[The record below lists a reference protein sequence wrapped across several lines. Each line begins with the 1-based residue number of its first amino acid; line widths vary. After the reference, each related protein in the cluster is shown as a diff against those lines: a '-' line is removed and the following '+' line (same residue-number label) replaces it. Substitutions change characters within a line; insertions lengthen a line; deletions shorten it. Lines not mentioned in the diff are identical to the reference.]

1 MKVLSK
7 VALVF
12 LAVLSLSVASFAA
25 DASSLKPPP
34 GASVAIVVFEDLQCP
49 DCARAYPVV
58 WETAN
63 NHHVPVMLH
72 DFPLP
77 RHNWSFDAA
86 IWARYFDI
94 KSQQLGNDFRGYIY
108 RNQIQITPDNLR
120 QFVTKFAADNNVQ
133 LPFTPDSDGKLKA
146 LIQADYSLGQKIG
159 IEHTPTIFVIGRSNV
174 STPFVEVVDRSQLSQ
189 IIEDMQKK
197 AGPATPVKQP
207 ATTKKKKVS

>member
-1 MKVLSK
+1 MKALSK
-7 VALVF
+7 AAFVF
-12 LAVLSLSVASFAA
+12 LAVLALSAVGLAA

-63 NHHVPVMLH
+63 SHKVPVVLH

-77 RHNWSFDAA
+77 RHNWSFEAA
-86 IWARYFDI
+86 IWARYFDT

-108 RNQIQITPDNLR
+108 RNQIQISPENLK
-120 QFVTKFAADNNVQ
+120 QFVGKFAADNNVPM
-133 LPFTPDSDGKLKA
+133 PFSPDSDGKLKA

-159 IEHTPTIFVIGRSNV
+159 IEHTPTIFVIGKSNV
-174 STPFVEVVDRSQLSQ
+174 STPFVEVVDRTQLSQ

-197 AGPATPVKQP
+197 AGPATPVKQ
-207 ATTKKKKVS
+207 TVTKKKKKST